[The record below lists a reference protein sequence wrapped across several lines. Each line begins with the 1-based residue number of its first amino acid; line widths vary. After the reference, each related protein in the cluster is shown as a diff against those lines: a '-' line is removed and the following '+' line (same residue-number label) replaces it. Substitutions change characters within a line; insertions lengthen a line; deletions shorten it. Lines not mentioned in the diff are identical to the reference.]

1 MKKIYVRNI
10 VCVIIAMMY
19 MLGVTGCSKQA
30 TAKSANG
37 SEITANLAKS
47 QVSFTNV
54 NFYDFY
60 NDYLVNNFNKKNLY
74 VLSNSLNSTEVW
86 IADTSC
92 NRVMCVSKKLSSRP
106 SSFVL
111 YTNCNKTQGDTYYVK
126 QEQIL

>member
-54 NFYDFY
+54 
-60 NDYLVNNFNKKNLY
+60 
-74 VLSNSLNSTEVW
+74 LSNSLNSTEVW

-126 QEQIL
+126 